1 MSAPTNGGVPRHPN
15 DVSPQWL
22 TARLRANGVLS
33 SGAVRSVTVH
43 KTNDWNMARSA
54 RIAIGYDGE
63 ANPDAPPSLFVKI
76 MENEDPY
83 ADFIAGEIAFYSEPL
98 PARLPLATCFGA
110 SRDPESGVSHVLLED
125 LGDTHLHSRWPLPP
139 SLARCEAAVTALA
152 RIHGHWWID
161 DVSETDDFGM
171 NLRLKRERFAGHLP
185 KLLAEFLDFVGEAV
199 PAERREV
206 MRSVCGRLPKL
217 LDERLFGGTPITR
230 NHGDPHF
237 WNIMFP
243 KDPSRHGCVF
253 IDWEDWQYNP
263 PAFDLAYMIALHWYP
278 DHRAR
283 HEEHLLRTYH
293 NALLGEISSG
303 YSWQDLMAD
312 YRLGHLHN
320 FIVPLFQL
328 NMGEPGEGWWPH
340 VERLF
345 LSFEDLDCA
354 ALL

>member
-1 MSAPTNGGVPRHPN
+1 MSTSTRGGVPRHPN
-15 DVSPQWL
+15 DVSPEWL
-22 TARLRANGVLS
+22 TARLRADGVLS
-33 SGAVRSVTVH
+33 SGAVTKVTAQ

-54 RIAIGYDGE
+54 RIAIEYDGN
-63 ANPDAPPSLFVKI
+63 ANQQAPRNLFVKI
-76 MENEDPY
+76 MEDEDPY

-98 PARLPLATCFGA
+98 PDRLPLATCFGA
-110 SRDPESGVSHVLLED
+110 ARDPDTGVTHVLLED
-125 LGDTHLHSRWPLPP
+125 LSQTHTHSRWPLPP

-152 RIHGHWWID
+152 RIHGHWWNCH
-161 DVSETDDFGM
+161 VSESDAFGID
-171 NLRLKRERFAGHLP
+171 LRLKRQRFAGHLP
-185 KLLAEFLDFVGEAV
+185 NLLAGFLDFVGEAV
-199 PAERREV
+199 PADRQDV
-206 MRSVCGRLPKL
+206 MRSVCGRLPDL
-217 LDERLFGGTPITR
+217 LDERLFGGKPITR

-283 HEEHLLRTYH
+283 HEEHLLGVYH
-293 NALLGEISSG
+293 NALLGEISTG
-303 YSWQDLMAD
+303 YSWEDLMAD

-328 NMGEPGEGWWPH
+328 KMGEPSEGWWPH

-345 LSFEDLDCA
+345 LSFDDLDCA